1 MKSRTRTSL
10 REDLADLYDD
20 FAIGWNE
27 LFDEE
32 PASTSRPSSRQH
44 GIVRRP
50 APPLDPVPKGRA
62 RKALVPPYLR
72 IGGKRSMLER
82 AMKERLLECPKPR
95 RKERT
100 RDSQSSQGLQGDLE
114 ERPENTLQPF
124 PRLRKPAEVVEVEL
138 DQLRVQLQKEIRERR
153 RDARRRRQMRRRC
166 RLQEGEDLSELE
178 AHWKLERLEILSP
191 RSDGQ
196 KLSARSFFS
205 QLGQK
210 RLQDS
215 ALCAPSAPLTA
226 R

>member
-1 MKSRTRTSL
+1 MSIQRSQHRLRAQVQDSRALCAGPRRL
-10 REDLADLYDD
+10 W
-20 FAIGWNE
+20 I
-27 LFDEE
+27 LF
-32 PASTSRPSSRQH
+32 Q
-44 GIVRRP
+44 
-50 APPLDPVPKGRA
+50 KGRA

-153 RDARRRRQMRRRC
+153 RDARRRRQMRRDRK
-166 RLQEGEDLSELE
+166 SVV
-178 AHWKLERLEILSP
+178 
-191 RSDGQ
+191 
-196 KLSARSFFS
+196 
-205 QLGQK
+205 
-210 RLQDS
+210 
-215 ALCAPSAPLTA
+215 
-226 R
+226 

>member
-1 MKSRTRTSL
+1 MQHVHS
-10 REDLADLYDD
+10 
-20 FAIGWNE
+20 
-27 LFDEE
+27 EE
-32 PASTSRPSSRQH
+32 PASTSRPSSRQQ

-166 RLQEGEDLSELE
+166 RLQDTSLRDRRDRRDRQWLHM
-178 AHWKLERLEILSP
+178 AADQNVRP
-191 RSDGQ
+191 RSIPWTSLDTNH
-196 KLSARSFFS
+196 
-205 QLGQK
+205 
-210 RLQDS
+210 
-215 ALCAPSAPLTA
+215 P
-226 R
+226 

>member
-32 PASTSRPSSRQH
+32 PAVASRPSSRQQ
-44 GIVRRP
+44 GIVP
-50 APPLDPVPKGRA
+50 GPPLDPVPKGRA

-100 RDSQSSQGLQGDLE
+100 RDSQSSQGLQGE

-191 RSDGQ
+191 RSDSQ

-210 RLQDS
+210 RLQNS